1 LHRRVGV
8 PGIVVIA
15 LAVGGCGA
23 TSSSSSV
30 TTSQPNAKATSNAI
44 RKPRSKSPATANVPA
59 RLGAPTSAFVRQF
72 GRGPGC
78 PADTCYGGP
87 VTNAEGTMDQFTGV
101 STDYGVVTGFTEEF
115 PSGTSATEARA
126 LLGPL
131 LPSDSRTTYLRIQHD
146 SQGNSCLFWDIEAP
160 AVARFIASGDRR
172 SGKKSN
178 PKIAALMK
186 GLPRG
191 TFGIELSTQDP
202 NSGAIAYDSQSVAAA
217 NVSLSTDGPGS
228 NC

>member
-1 LHRRVGV
+1 MHWRIRA

-23 TSSSSSV
+23 KSSSPST
-30 TTSQPNAKATSNAI
+30 TTSQPSAQATSKAT
-44 RKPRSKSPATANVPA
+44 RKPRSSSPAAANVPA

-78 PADTCYGGP
+78 PAGTCYGGP
-87 VTNAEGTMDQFTGV
+87 VTNAEGTMDQFTSV
-101 STDYGVVTGFTEEF
+101 ETDYGVVTGFDEEF
-115 PSGTSATEARA
+115 PRGTSAAAARA
-126 LLGPL
+126 LLAPL
-131 LPSDSRTTYLRIQHD
+131 LPADSRTTYLHVQHD
-146 SQGNSCLFWDIEAP
+146 SQGNTCLFWDIEAP
-160 AVARFIASGDRR
+160 SVARFIASGDRR

-186 GLPRG
+186 GLPPG
-191 TFGIELSTQDP
+191 TFGIELSTQDS
-202 NSGAIAYDSQSVAAA
+202 SGAITYDSRSVASG
-217 NVSLSTDGPGS
+217 NVNLATLGPGV